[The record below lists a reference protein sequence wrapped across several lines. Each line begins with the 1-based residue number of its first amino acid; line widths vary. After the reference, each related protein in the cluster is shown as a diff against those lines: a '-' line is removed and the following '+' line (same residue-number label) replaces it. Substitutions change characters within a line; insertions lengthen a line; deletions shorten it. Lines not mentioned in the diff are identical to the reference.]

1 MISCKAGRPG
11 GETPSRLSINILCGV
26 VGRHPGYKLTLL
38 FETTGMLDQGQSIIF
53 VRRTG
58 TVNSCIH
65 PVLCGARTLS
75 GKIIFTLEDSSL
87 AVSNLDMHAL
97 FVLGDLRA
105 KLVKQFQSR
114 FVYVTEQTAE
124 GIYIAEIDTETAL
137 VVDDKPRLELKVG
150 DHFRAAV
157 LPSREGGKFELKF
170 RDIKLTVYGL
180 GDYAYV
186 NTPDGHGIVFKE
198 GHAVVTVF
206 AANEQLQGTLS
217 KTLKAVT
224 GKAAKWRKGELT
236 FKASE

>member
-1 MISCKAGRPG
+1 M
-11 GETPSRLSINILCGV
+11 
-26 VGRHPGYKLTLL
+26 
-38 FETTGMLDQGQSIIF
+38 
-53 VRRTG
+53 
-58 TVNSCIH
+58 
-65 PVLCGARTLS
+65 
-75 GKIIFTLEDSSL
+75 

-114 FVYVTEQTAE
+114 FVYVSEQNAE

-180 GDYAYV
+180 GEYAYV
-186 NTPDGHGIVFKE
+186 DTADGHGIVFKE
-198 GHAVVTVF
+198 GQTVVTVF
-206 AANEQLQGTLS
+206 AAHEQLEGALS